1 MPRIPLRSL
10 IFFLSFLI
18 LSLPPALAGEGT
30 AGDYVAGM
38 GKNIGRGLINV
49 VSSPA
54 EIPCTMRDDVKEQGG
69 SGYATGFGKGFAFM
83 LRRIL
88 IGVSEIA
95 TFVLPAEAT
104 IDPVCH
110 QPPKQNISA

>member
-1 MPRIPLRSL
+1 MKKVISVYLASLL
-10 IFFLSFLI
+10 IFSC
-18 LSLPPALAGEGT
+18 LSLPFSYAGEGT
-30 AGDYVAGM
+30 AGDYFAGM

-95 TFVLPAEAT
+95 TFVLPADAT

-110 QPPKQNISA
+110 QPPEQNISA